1 VPEFKSS
8 NFEFLSD
15 LDPPMAHRAAL
26 AEQYCLD
33 DPNSV
38 LGRCTLGFVYRTI
51 RSKTRLTPGPV
62 EFIQSASRPG
72 IQGIEGVA
80 IELSAIQ

>member
-1 VPEFKSS
+1 MPDFSS
-8 NFEFLSD
+8 PNFDFLSN
-15 LDPPMAHRAAL
+15 LYRALMHKAAL
-26 AEQYCLD
+26 AERYCLD

-38 LGRCTLGFVYRTI
+38 LGQCTLGFVYRTI

-72 IQGIEGVA
+72 IQGIEVVA

>member
-1 VPEFKSS
+1 VTEFKSP
-8 NFEFLSD
+8 NFDFLAD
-15 LDPPMAHRAAL
+15 LDPPLAHRAAL
-26 AEQYCLD
+26 AERYCLD

-38 LGRCTLGFVYRTI
+38 LDQCTHGFVYRTI

-62 EFIQSASRPG
+62 EFIQLASRPG

-80 IELSAIQ
+80 IELCAI